1 MFCIWIR
8 ISNGKFAFLR
18 AWGVGVAFV
27 WFSKVW
33 RFFRVILFLA
43 SHFYFGGA
51 IIKMFVV
58 LCFLLGVALS
68 GTSCFAEGEF
78 FFSSFFWPKNT
89 MKIVFAVCLLYSRSI
104 FVPFKPPSH
113 FKKYVIILEIHG
125 AKVRLKYTS
134 GWMPTHFWRDLFTN
148 FDSIE
153 S

>member
-78 FFSSFFWPKNT
+78 FSFFLAKKHNENCVRCLFVVLPFYIRAFQTAFTLQKICNNLGNSWGKSTTEVYFRLDANT
-89 MKIVFAVCLLYSRSI
+89 LLKRSL
-104 FVPFKPPSH
+104 H
-113 FKKYVIILEIHG
+113 
-125 AKVRLKYTS
+125 
-134 GWMPTHFWRDLFTN
+134 
-148 FDSIE
+148 
-153 S
+153 